1 MNDTNTT
8 NIINIINT
16 DSDYNYSLILT
27 FIFVSPCIFYILC
40 CLCYIC
46 LRLDIR
52 IRINNNN
59 NNNLILNKINI
70 ELLNK
75 TTKLFN
81 ITKLEEL
88 QIIKECTICIDNYKI
103 GNNVRQLKCLHTF
116 HQECIDKWLVH
127 NNMCP
132 NCRQI
137 TNVMK

>member
-16 DSDYNYSLILT
+16 YSDSNYSLILT

-40 CLCYIC
+40 CVCYIC
-46 LRLDIR
+46 LRFDIR
-52 IRINNNN
+52 IRINNNDS
-59 NNNLILNKINI
+59 ILNKINI

-88 QIIKECTICIDNYKI
+88 EIIKECTICIDNYKI
-103 GNNVRQLKCLHTF
+103 GNIVRQLKCSHTF

-137 TNVMK
+137 TNVMKSLA

>member
-8 NIINIINT
+8 NIINKNS
-16 DSDYNYSLILT
+16 DSNYSLIFT

-40 CLCYIC
+40 CVCYIC
-46 LRLDIR
+46 LRFDIR

-59 NNNLILNKINI
+59 MKILGKINI

-88 QIIKECTICIDNYKI
+88 EIIKECTICIDDYKI
-103 GNNVRQLKCLHTF
+103 GNIVRQLKCLHTF
-116 HQECIDKWLVH
+116 HQECIDKWLVN

-132 NCRQI
+132 NCRKI
-137 TNVMK
+137 TNVT

>member
-16 DSDYNYSLILT
+16 DLDYNYSLILT

-59 NNNLILNKINI
+59 NLILDKINI

-81 ITKLEEL
+81 IIKLEEL
-88 QIIKECTICIDNYKI
+88 QIIKECTICIDDYKI
-103 GNNVRQLKCLHTF
+103 GNIVRQLKCSHTF
-116 HQECIDKWLVH
+116 HQECIDKWLVN

-132 NCRQI
+132 NCREI
-137 TNVMK
+137 TSVMK